1 MIIRKLT
8 EKEAHA
14 LLKDAGLK
22 PVLPYRGYATTL
34 SDDGRKRLFIGHHPD
49 GEILLQSVP
58 SKKEAGV

>member
-8 EKEAHA
+8 EEEAHT

-22 PVLPYRGYATTL
+22 PMLPYRGYATTL
-34 SDDGRKRLFIGHHPD
+34 SDDGRKRLFIGLHPN

-58 SKKEAGV
+58 SEQRKL